1 MSVTATRVKPSI
13 AGVAAD
19 DRLFLLF
26 AVLLVDRFSAGL
38 FGPLI
43 GGVAGGA

>member
-13 AGVAAD
+13 AGVAD
-19 DRLFLLF
+19 DHLFLLF

-43 GGVAGGA
+43 GDVAGGA